1 MSKWNEQEYSEEK
14 PFVLVDYLKKI
25 EEQEDKEENQN
36 TLQKRQKENK
46 KRTLI
51 SAICLIT
58 AMFLCLILFSTAFK
72 NKEDFRTAEKTE
84 VKEEILEPAVEENP
98 KTEQIIET
106 EENNIF
112 QQFEKIDPKKLTP
125 ESISQFIL
133 ESEALKETM
142 TEEERKEMELL
153 VQFYK
158 ELDEY
163 IKGESQD

>member
-1 MSKWNEQEYSEEK
+1 MNKWNEQEYSKEK
-14 PFVLVDYLKKI
+14 PFVLVDYLKEI
-25 EEQEDKEENQN
+25 EEQKDKEEIQN
-36 TLQKRQKENK
+36 TLQRRQEENK

-51 SAICLIT
+51 SAICLAV
-58 AMFLCLILFSTAFK
+58 AMFLCLVLFFIAFK
-72 NKEDFRTAEKTE
+72 NKEEVGIVEKTE

-106 EENNIF
+106 EENSIF
-112 QQFEKIDPKKLTP
+112 QQFENIDPEKLTP

-142 TEEERKEMELL
+142 TEEERREMELL

-158 ELDEY
+158 ELNEY

>member
-1 MSKWNEQEYSEEK
+1 MNEWNEQEYSEEK
-14 PFVLVDYLKKI
+14 PFVLVDYLKEI
-25 EEQEDKEENQN
+25 EEQEDKEEIQN
-36 TLQKRQKENK
+36 TLQRKQEENK

-51 SAICLIT
+51 SAICLVI
-58 AMFLCLILFSTAFK
+58 AMFLCLILFFTTSK
-72 NKEDFRTAEKTE
+72 NKEEIGIVEKTE
-84 VKEEILEPAVEENP
+84 AKEEILEPTVEENP
-98 KTEQIIET
+98 NTEQVIET
-106 EENNIF
+106 EENSIF
-112 QQFEKIDPKKLTP
+112 QQFENIDPEKLTP
-125 ESISQFIL
+125 EAISQFIL